1 MAITVKSAAQN
12 QVVGL
17 RLADFCSLRAQ
28 RAYYL
33 VPGSRFPGVKSPFL
47 RNAFWPIGPVLCPWR
62 TALKLTTCRQAPPEQ
77 IPAIQGVNSPRL
89 AWIKEG
95 CRAGRR
101 LIRLQSPNS
110 LVAAIHVHL

>member
-62 TALKLTTCRQAPPEQ
+62 TALKLTTCRQAPR
-77 IPAIQGVNSPRL
+77 SRFPRSRVLTLPVWLGSRKVAGL
-89 AWIKEG
+89 AG
-95 CRAGRR
+95 D
-101 LIRLQSPNS
+101 
-110 LVAAIHVHL
+110 